1 MMFIWPKNQGNFEGV
16 AGSTSQKFS
25 AVIRPNKP
33 WPSRV
38 AVKIVA
44 RVVAMALC
52 RMGYIAAISPSESTI
67 FTSNAMPW
75 NLLTVPNARRFA
87 GKDAVTGLLAVP

>member
-16 AGSTSQKFS
+16 AGSTSQKFT

-38 AVKIVA
+38 AAKIVA
-44 RVVAMALC
+44 RVVEMALC
-52 RMGYIAAISPSESTI
+52 RMA
-67 FTSNAMPW
+67 TSQPFRLANQ
-75 NLLTVPNARRFA
+75 RFLPA
-87 GKDAVTGLLAVP
+87 TQRLRIC